1 MLATAIPA
9 SWLVLIPFSMATG
22 IWWAQT
28 LYGIVVTFME
38 GIFALGEVEILAMR
52 LTADLS
58 LSVQA

>member
-1 MLATAIPA
+1 
-9 SWLVLIPFSMATG
+9 MATG

-38 GIFALGEVEILAMR
+38 GIFALGEVEILVMR

-58 LSVQA
+58 FSVQA